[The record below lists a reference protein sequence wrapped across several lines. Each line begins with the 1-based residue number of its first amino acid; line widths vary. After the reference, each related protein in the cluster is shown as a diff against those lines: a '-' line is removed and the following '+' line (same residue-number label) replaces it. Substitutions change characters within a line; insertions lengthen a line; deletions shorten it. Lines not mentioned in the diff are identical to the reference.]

1 MAASQSS
8 PLLLQGQFTSK
19 SRARSNSKD
28 EKMFEF
34 QHCATC
40 KIFKKKCQ
48 PKKAHSKTSFS
59 SEKESVISLLW
70 NSQNFTGN
78 TPFWPYK
85 RLVSNALDLYF
96 ILGQGKEDISE
107 ETKIFDDIVVGDF
120 IDSYRNLT
128 LKTLT
133 AHTFLN
139 STYFDAC
146 KASQKWVIFHDDDS
160 YVDYRQVFDQKV
172 ASNGLILKNSILK
185 TSQSKF
191 ERTIQRPI
199 NKNYPGLFCMWN
211 DIKPQ
216 IPLRYS
222 KYGVTMDEY
231 PFGYWYPGFCNG

>member
-1 MAASQSS
+1 M
-8 PLLLQGQFTSK
+8 
-19 SRARSNSKD
+19 
-28 EKMFEF
+28 
-34 QHCATC
+34 
-40 KIFKKKCQ
+40 
-48 PKKAHSKTSFS
+48 
-59 SEKESVISLLW
+59 
-70 NSQNFTGN
+70 
-78 TPFWPYK
+78 
-85 RLVSNALDLYF
+85 SNALDLYF

-199 NKNYPGLFCMWN
+199 NKNFPGLFCMWN